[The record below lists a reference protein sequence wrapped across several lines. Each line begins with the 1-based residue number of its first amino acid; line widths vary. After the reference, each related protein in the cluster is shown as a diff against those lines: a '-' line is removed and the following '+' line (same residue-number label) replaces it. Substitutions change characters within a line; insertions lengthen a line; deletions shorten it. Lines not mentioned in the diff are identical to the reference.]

1 MQKFTIIDHATSS
14 TKEVELVPNRL
25 YSLLDNMTFEFR
37 FSNEDDNSD
46 DCYENFEKKILE
58 QFDEIYSHI
67 ENITYIDTYKCKFR
81 KTVIKQKIKLALIDF
96 AEHTELNKSFCIS
109 NVPFFDCCM
118 TVSNGVNYP
127 EILVVNTFC
136 YRDSLNEINK
146 ILNIYRGKPEDFHF
160 IK

>member
-1 MQKFTIIDHATSS
+1 MQKFIISDYISNYK
-14 TKEVELVPNRL
+14 KEIELIPGHS
-25 YSLLDNMTFEFR
+25 YSLLEKMAFTFR
-37 FSNEDDNSD
+37 FSNQDDDSD

-58 QFDEIYSHI
+58 QFDEIYSYI
-67 ENITYIDTYKCKFR
+67 ENITYKDTYKCKFR

-118 TVSNGVNYP
+118 TVSNGINYP
-127 EILVVNTFC
+127 EIQVVNTFC

-146 ILNIYRGKPEDFHF
+146 ILNIYKGKPEDFHF